1 MSTLTPS
8 QRAAQTHMHRRR
20 RRLMAIGQWQPPYVD
35 AEPVRAHVR
44 ALQEAGMSL
53 PALSRRL
60 NLIDGAF
67 KNLLYGANGRPPGTT
82 VSRQTAEAV
91 LGYWPTL
98 QDFPDTAS
106 IDPTGTKRRVQ
117 ALETLGWSRPQI
129 ADEVGMS
136 KSNFKTSLRAEKVSA
151 RLARRVAAVYDRLWT
166 ERPEDHGVQPYVAE
180 RVRRHAAQNGFA
192 GPLAWDD
199 DTIDDPKAE
208 PQTDAAEPVATEGGN
223 VASRW
228 LMGESVDLG
237 PEDRREVI
245 QHLMEWTNDTPEEI
259 AERLGMSVG
268 AMWQTWTRIK
278 KKARLEGRPVPW
290 RRVYVPRD
298 QDLKQNEMGE
308 AA

>member
-1 MSTLTPS
+1 MSSLTPS

-20 RRLMAIGQWQPPYVD
+20 RRLMAIGQWKSPYVD

-60 NLIDGAF
+60 NLVDGAF
-67 KNLLYGANGRPPGTT
+67 KNLMYGANGRPPGST
-82 VSRQTAEAV
+82 VSRETAEAV
-91 LGYWPTL
+91 MGYWPTL
-98 QDFPDTAS
+98 EDFPDTAS
-106 IDPTGTKRRVQ
+106 IDPTGTRRRVQ

-129 ADEVGMS
+129 ADVVGMS
-136 KSNFKTSLRAEKVSA
+136 KSNFKTCLRSEKVSA
-151 RLARRVAAVYDRLWT
+151 RLARRVAAVYDRLWKQ
-166 ERPEDHGVQPYVAE
+166 RPEDHGVQPYVAE

-208 PQTDAAEPVATEGGN
+208 PQTDVAEPVVTEGGN
-223 VASRW
+223 LAARW
-228 LMGESVDLG
+228 LAGESVALG
-237 PEDRREVI
+237 REDRREVL
-245 QHLMEWTNDTPEEI
+245 QHLFEWTNDTTAEI
-259 AERLGMSVG
+259 A
-268 AMWQTWTRIK
+268 
-278 KKARLEGRPVPW
+278 ARLDMTPEAAERQWHRMQEKAAADGRRLR

-298 QDLKQNEMGE
+298 RALKQNEMGE